1 MGAHVAGLL
10 VARRVRAGAH
20 AHEALEFLGASLRVV
35 AHGLNASTLA
45 SRTQMCGRRLRH
57 KHKQSAFDRTSTPA
71 FDNLEFAAKTLNLPP
86 SHKATAADA
95 QQFACAST
103 LATIE
108 KNSGRKKNNQG
119 SAVSHQ
125 TAAACSRIPPLHQM
139 FSQPVCCFVCATS
152 FGFGLTPRSNTR
164 QPPLMII
171 ITAAAAQ
178 PSKPRSM
185 QEC

>member
-1 MGAHVAGLL
+1 MGAYGAGLL

-86 SHKATAADA
+86 SHKATAAHVVG
-95 QQFACAST
+95 ASR
-103 LATIE
+103 
-108 KNSGRKKNNQG
+108 SGG
-119 SAVSHQ
+119 VF
-125 TAAACSRIPPLHQM
+125 TVL
-139 FSQPVCCFVCATS
+139 
-152 FGFGLTPRSNTR
+152 G
-164 QPPLMII
+164 
-171 ITAAAAQ
+171 
-178 PSKPRSM
+178 
-185 QEC
+185 